1 MQIIDPW
8 IPTNRRLRILSAM
21 ILGGLLI
28 LLSGLWWLQVVQRH
42 EYQFSLETQSYR
54 TMRVPAPRGRIYDR
68 NGELMADTRPSYNLH
83 VYLEEIRPRF
93 VQYYTNLAAGVRSEL
108 KAQEE
113 AERARLGRRLTAA
126 ERRPFLLRGER
137 KANLERTA
145 RYLAVSNLVA
155 DISAV
160 LGTSLQVNEDRFHRH
175 YYTRRAMPL
184 TLISGMDERQLAR
197 FNEADHRWQGVE
209 LEVQPLR
216 TYPHGT
222 LAAHVLGH
230 LTRDSQSARGEP
242 AEFDYRLP
250 DYRGAVGVE
259 AGHDRDLRGQ
269 AGATSVLVN
278 NFGYR
283 HEDAVWE
290 PVQPGSDVRLTI
302 DLNVQRAAEAAL
314 RHTNS
319 TGRGA
324 VVVMDVRNG
333 DLLALASS
341 PTFNPNDFV
350 EGFPPGQQD
359 RLNNPELRPLINRA
373 TQENYAPGSIFKPVI
388 GLAALQ
394 KGLDPRARYRVQPH
408 PSIPGKGAITVGRRV
423 IKDDA
428 GPGDYDFTLALIES
442 SNAYFIS
449 NGLWAGMDSIL
460 NLAQRL
466 HLGERTGLPTRQET
480 SGIFP
485 SAAQVRAGWSPGET
499 ANICIGQGAMS
510 VTPLQMAVMTAAI
523 ANGGQVLRPRL
534 VAEVV
539 PHQPT
544 PGIHPN
550 RVSPPDLRNTLGIE
564 QRHLDVLRAAML
576 ADVENPGGTGRHAA
590 MRGLRVCGK
599 TGTAQITDVGN
610 RVIGRTTWFISF
622 APYENPQVA
631 MVIMMEGGS
640 SGGGT
645 CAPLAPAI
653 YRAAFPEL
661 NPQVAEHRSP

>member
-8 IPTNRRLRILSAM
+8 IPTNRRLRIISAM
-21 ILGGLLI
+21 ILCGLLA
-28 LLSGLWWLQVVQRH
+28 LLAGLWWLQVVQRH
-42 EYQFSLETQSYR
+42 EYQFSLESQSYR
-54 TMRVPAPRGRIYDR
+54 TMRIPAPRGRIYDR
-68 NGELMADTRPSYNLH
+68 NGELLADTRPSYNLH

-93 VQYYTNLAAGVRSEL
+93 AETYDQLKPAVLASL

-113 AERARLGRRLTAA
+113 AERRRLNRKLTAA

-145 RYLAVSNLVA
+145 RYTAISNLVA
-155 DISAV
+155 DVSAV
-160 LGTSLQVNEDRFHRH
+160 LGTSLEVNEDRFHRH
-175 YYTRRAMPL
+175 YYSRRAMPL
-184 TLISGMDERQLAR
+184 TLIAGMNETQLAR
-197 FNEADHRWQGVE
+197 FNEAGRRWPGVE

-216 TYPHGT
+216 SYPHDT

-250 DYRGAVGVE
+250 DYRGAIGVE
-259 AGHDRDLRGQ
+259 AGYDRDLRGQ
-269 AGATSVLVN
+269 AGAVSVLVN

-290 PVQPGSDVRLTI
+290 TVRPGSDVRLTI
-302 DLNVQRAAEAAL
+302 DASVQHAAEEAL
-314 RHTNS
+314 RTNS

-324 VVVMDVRNG
+324 IVVLDVRNG
-333 DLLALASS
+333 DLLALASA
-341 PTFNPNDFV
+341 PTFNPNYFV
-350 EGFPPGQQD
+350 EGFPLGQQD

-408 PSIPGKGAITVGRRV
+408 PTIPGKGAIYVGKRLIR
-423 IKDDA
+423 DDA
-428 GPGDYDFTLALIES
+428 GPGDYDFTLALLES
-442 SNAYFIS
+442 SNAYFIT
-449 NGLWAGMDSIL
+449 NGLWAGMESIL
-460 NLAQRL
+460 SLAQRL

-485 SAAQVRAGWSPGET
+485 SAEQVRMGWSPGET
-499 ANICIGQGAMS
+499 ANICIGQGRMA

-523 ANGGQVLRPRL
+523 ANNGQVLRPRL
-534 VAEVV
+534 VAEVA
-539 PHQPT
+539 PHQSD
-544 PGIHPN
+544 PGLHPS
-550 RVSPPDLRNTLGIE
+550 RSAPADIRNTLGIE
-564 QRHLDVLRAAML
+564 PRHLQVLRLAML
-576 ADVENPGGTGRHAA
+576 ADVENAGGTGRHAA
-590 MRGLRVCGK
+590 MRGLRLCGK
-599 TGTAQITDVGN
+599 TGTAQITDPAN

-631 MVIMMEGGS
+631 MVIMMEGGT
-640 SGGGT
+640 SGGGS
-645 CAPLAPAI
+645 CAPLAPAV
-653 YRAAFPEL
+653 YRAVFPEL
-661 NPQVAEHRSP
+661 NPQVAEHRLQ